1 MKSEIPQTRLALCR
15 EQHQPALMGCAPRS
29 EARPRIVALNGESV
43 DVVHCGA
50 AEAAV
55 ADPKPSRFNDRRVDA
70 EACAGAHHGAGI
82 LCDVGL
88 EQSKQ
93 KGRGRLRHI
102 ARESKT
108 LRAEKVIWRIPG
120 AGERTGRLGLW

>member
-43 DVVHCGA
+43 DIVHCGA

-55 ADPKPSRFNDRRVDA
+55 ADPKASRFNDRRVDA

-82 LCDVGL
+82 LGDIGL
-88 EQSKQ
+88 EQCEQ
-93 KGRGRLRHI
+93 KGGGRPRHI
-102 ARESKT
+102 VRKSKR
-108 LRAEKVIWRIPG
+108 LAGEKAIWR
-120 AGERTGRLGLW
+120 T